1 MEKIA
6 PRTTTDLGKIILT
19 NGHEYNPETVYEK
32 NTFVL
37 YQNSTYVALQT
48 VTGIEPSNDLVNWQL
63 MAKGF
68 AGDDFVAENFVFVN
82 RGDDESDPAKEP
94 LIDADALG
102 GNKPDFY
109 APQHE
114 ISDAFSTEKDYAI
127 GDYCIYLNS
136 LYRFTTA
143 KSAGAWDGAAVVPV
157 TIAQEMQDFSTRI
170 ESINGNLQKID
181 ANDATAV
188 SMFKEKWDSLPTA
201 EHGIGWAY
209 VQPYGGAIVALY
221 YKHALTTYGWAI
233 LCSYTLRHP
242 IYIIVNDNI
251 FGNAY
256 YL

>member
-1 MEKIA
+1 MEKIE
-6 PRTTTDLGKIILT
+6 PRTTTDLGKIMLT

-37 YQNSTYVALQT
+37 YQNSTYLALQT

-143 KSAGAWDGAAVVPV
+143 KPAGAWDGAAVVPV

-170 ESINGNLQKID
+170 ESINGKILNRD
-181 ANDATAV
+181 RKSFGTVSLSQSDDKHFIDLIPPNSNMTYLFATIAYWGNNSGV
-188 SMFKEKWDSLPTA
+188 FS
-201 EHGIGWAY
+201 IG
-209 VQPYGGAIVALY
+209 GGYNNHFYLIMDPGTSITELFVDF
-221 YKHALTTYGWAI
+221 W
-233 LCSYTLRHP
+233 
-242 IYIIVNDNI
+242 YI
-251 FGNAY
+251 
-256 YL
+256 